1 MKGGVGLLV
10 ELACSKASVLSAA
23 CAESRA
29 CYVGVHGNLE
39 KVATQNH
46 VADLV
51 NQVMEDLKMTRSA
64 SDRELGEVHLFC
76 HVHMSLP
83 CTGGSP
89 LQNFSG
95 AKRVP
100 EHERK
105 FLELLAACEKL
116 LDRLVERHPELP
128 MSFELPN
135 SNRYWTHPKL
145 QAFVQARIPFR
156 SVVHACA
163 MGIEGL
169 PDYPSRKRSG
179 SCQVL
184 RSLVNVLRSV
194 FIVLVISTHHS
205 TFLTFICQK
214 NTPGSLPDFL
224 CGCSHYLPSGDR
236 WRRSH
241 ADFIA

>member
-1 MKGGVGLLV
+1 
-10 ELACSKASVLSAA
+10 
-23 CAESRA
+23 
-29 CYVGVHGNLE
+29 
-39 KVATQNH
+39 
-46 VADLV
+46 
-51 NQVMEDLKMTRSA
+51 MTRSA
-64 SDRELGEVHLFC
+64 SDREQGEVHLFC

-83 CTGGSP
+83 WTGGSP

-95 AKRVP
+95 GI
-100 EHERK
+100 
-105 FLELLAACEKL
+105 ELLAACEKL
-116 LDRLVERHPELP
+116 LDRLVERHSELS
-128 MSFELPN
+128 MSLKLPKFQQVLD
-135 SNRYWTHPKL
+135 SPKL
-145 QAFVQARIPFR
+145 RAFVQARIPFR

-169 PDYPSRKRSG
+169 PGLPIKKAFRIMSSSEELSQRLEKRFH
-179 SCQVL
+179 CLHL
-184 RSLVNVLRSV
+184 RNSFNSTTMCDDLARATEAQDGKKMRSV

-205 TFLTFICQK
+205 TFLTFSCQR